1 MAEDSTDPTVALLAA
16 RIDRMEGIQAELR
29 ARIDRMDAEINEL
42 FTRLQGSYKGKGAT
56 FGPGA
61 PIRPTP
67 PGPATPP
74 KTEIDYDSLVN
85 NPSPTPREIAEPGEP

>member
-29 ARIDRMDAEINEL
+29 ARIDRMDAEISEL

-61 PIRPTP
+61 PIRPTK
-67 PGPATPP
+67 GPATPITP
-74 KTEIDYDSLVN
+74 TEIDYGSLVN